1 MTTVG
6 LPHLVF
12 SSVVAGKE
20 KGIPV
25 CAKQAWQNGWRGLGH
40 KRSLVL
46 FSQGSPSPRASSPA
60 SVLKHDVFCFV
71 NKPKKKKK
79 NQGNEN
85 LFGTLGDAAFLLFPA
100 KPALKTFSIH
110 PQDEKTK
117 SFSSWRPMRIQE
129 EGAVC
134 LYSQHFGAS
143 FRLFAYL
150 FTLLSGLKLRAG
162 LGPDGLCV
170 TWWLSWWS
178 RTWPRGPAEGTTV
191 WPGLCC
197 RENFCLWLAALFFL
211 VHFHLL
217 LLRLLLG

>member
-1 MTTVG
+1 M
-6 LPHLVF
+6 
-12 SSVVAGKE
+12 
-20 KGIPV
+20 
-25 CAKQAWQNGWRGLGH
+25 
-40 KRSLVL
+40 
-46 FSQGSPSPRASSPA
+46 
-60 SVLKHDVFCFV
+60 
-71 NKPKKKKK
+71 
-79 NQGNEN
+79 
-85 LFGTLGDAAFLLFPA
+85 FGTLGDAAFLLFPA

-117 SFSSWRPMRIQE
+117 SFSFRRPMRSQE

-134 LYSQHFGAS
+134 LDSQHFGAS

-170 TWWLSWWS
+170 TWWLSWRR
-178 RTWPRGPAEGTTV
+178 RTWHRGPVEGTTV
-191 WPGLCC
+191 WPGLFC

-217 LLRLLLG
+217 LPRLLLG